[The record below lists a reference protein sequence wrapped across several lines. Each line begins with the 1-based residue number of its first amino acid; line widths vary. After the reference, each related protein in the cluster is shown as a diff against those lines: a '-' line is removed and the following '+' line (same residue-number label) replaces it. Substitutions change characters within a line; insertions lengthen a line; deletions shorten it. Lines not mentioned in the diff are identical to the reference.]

1 MINDDIDTYISG
13 FENLVKQARWSQNDA
28 RTMDLFQAGLKHKL
42 KKAIL
47 NQETW
52 PTTLDQWERDARNQN
67 N

>member
-1 MINDDIDTYISG
+1 
-13 FENLVKQARWSQNDA
+13 
-28 RTMDLFQAGLKHKL
+28 MDLFQAGLKHEL

-67 N
+67 NQHKARTALLEQ